1 MTKSTKFKSLVETAC
16 VLRYGINSKHASI
29 SPSFRNI
36 TDLPRYAKEKN
47 STDDRVLLHSI
58 ISKLVMVFGDQV
70 VLDIVD
76 LLVDSLRIPHILSD
90 MIRKRKAHG
99 EIRELVSVFVPRLAN
114 LVKPSDVSEIPNL

>member
-1 MTKSTKFKSLVETAC
+1 

-47 STDDRVLLHSI
+47 STDDRALLHSI
-58 ISKLVMVFGDQV
+58 ISNLVMVFGDQA

-76 LLVDSLRIPHILSD
+76 LLVDSLRIPHISSD
-90 MIRKRKAHG
+90 MIRKRKDRG
-99 EIRELVSVFVPRLAN
+99 EIPGLVSVFVQRLAN
-114 LVKPSDVSEIPNL
+114 LVKLSDVSEMPNP